1 MTAMLA
7 APTIAAN
14 LPMMLFVKTGTQTAQ
29 VGDVARATMMS
40 VVDVVDVVDVV
51 VEAVE
56 AVEVTD
62 TLVVYPSM

>member
-1 MTAMLA
+1 VTAMLA

-29 VGDVARATMMS
+29 VGGVARATMMS
-40 VVDVVDVVDVV
+40 VVDVVDVV

>member
-1 MTAMLA
+1 MLA

-40 VVDVVDVVDVV
+40 VVDVVDVV